1 MSTQAEVENRFGAF
15 IGTPVTEWLID
26 PRKPDRMMAL
36 KADIAFRDKKQNR
49 VWSAAAGQA
58 VDGASIPRAL
68 WTLIGSPFSGDYRR
82 ASIVHDI
89 ACYEFPREGP
99 ERRAADRMFYSA
111 CRVGG
116 CSALE
121 AYYLYVGVRIGSLS
135 TTTHRWRGTPVDG
148 PRTRETTS
156 EVFVRS
162 NYKVLAEELTAGG
175 VEELGP
181 ADDPEVAEQDLSAL
195 FRAYFNVDTDLP

>member
-1 MSTQAEVENRFGAF
+1 MSSQAAVENRFGAF

-26 PRKPDRMMAL
+26 SQQPDRMMAL
-36 KADIAFRDKKQNR
+36 KGDIAFRDKKQNR
-49 VWSAAAGQA
+49 VWSAAAGQV
-58 VDGASIPRAL
+58 VDGTSIPRAL
-68 WTLIGSPFSGDYRR
+68 WTLIGSPFTGDYRR

-89 ACYEFPREGP
+89 ACYDFPKEGP

-135 TTTHRWRGTPVDG
+135 TVALRWREPVADG
-148 PRTRETTS
+148 PRTQETTT

-162 NYKVLAEELTAGG
+162 NYRVLAEDLTAGG

-181 ADDPEVAEQDLSAL
+181 EDDPEVAERHLSEL
-195 FRAYFNVDTDLP
+195 FRVYFNIEPDLT